1 MEPKQNRVAHIYV
14 HIIIIIVSEN
24 CSLSF
29 EPDGGVDS
37 VGKCLLRVTIHYCG
51 KFIQFMP

>member
-1 MEPKQNRVAHIYV
+1 MEPKQNRVAHI

-29 EPDGGVDS
+29 EPEGGVDS